1 MPAARCAFFLPN
13 LDGGG
18 AELALLRL
26 AGGFADRGIST
37 DLVLARAS
45 GAYLRRVPAGVR
57 VVDLRARRP
66 EALFKTVGLARY
78 LHRERPAA
86 LVAALDIVSSST
98 LARALTGAP
107 TRVVMSVQTN
117 LSQQFADRPTGARAR
132 AFLVRALYGRADQL
146 IAASGGTAEDLARL
160 TGLERDRIAVIHNPA
175 VPPDLDSL
183 AAGPPGHPWL
193 DGDGPPVVLG
203 IGRLVRQKD
212 FPTLIRAFAIVRR
225 ERPAR
230 LIILGAADPRE
241 PAVPREMRRLIDEQG
256 LDPDVSLPGFVDNP
270 YAYLAR
276 ASVFALSSAY
286 EGFGN
291 VVAEALATG
300 TPVVS
305 TDCESG
311 PGEILDGGRFG
322 RLVQVG
328 DHAALARGILE
339 TLAAPPDA
347 AALRRRAA
355 LFRQDAV
362 VDRYLDAL
370 ALPAG
375 R

>member
-1 MPAARCAFFLPN
+1 MSTPRCAFFLPN

-26 AGGFADRGIST
+26 AGGFADRGVPT

-45 GAYLRRVPAGVR
+45 GAYLERVPGGVR

-66 EALFKTVGLARY
+66 RVLHKTVGLARY
-78 LHRERPAA
+78 MRRERPAA

-98 LARALTGAP
+98 VARALTGAP

-132 AFLVRALYGRADQL
+132 ALLVRALYRRADQL
-146 IAASGGTAEDLARL
+146 IAASSGTADDLARL

-175 VPPDLDSL
+175 VPPDLEAL
-183 AAGPPGHPWL
+183 AAKAAGHPWL
-193 DGDGPPVVLG
+193 DEDGPPVVLG

-212 FPTLIRAFAIVRR
+212 FPTLIRAFAAVRR
-225 ERPAR
+225 ERPVR
-230 LIILGAADPRE
+230 LIILGAPDRRE
-241 PAVPREMRRLIDEQG
+241 PAVPREIQRLIDQHR
-256 LDPDVSLPGFVDNP
+256 LAADVSLPGFVDNP

-311 PGEILDGGRFG
+311 PREILDGGRFG
-322 RLVQVG
+322 RLVSVG
-328 DHAALARGILE
+328 DHAALARGVLE
-339 TLAAPPDA
+339 TLAAPPDGD
-347 AALRRRAA
+347 ALRRRAA
-355 LFRQDAV
+355 VFRQDAV

-370 ALPAG
+370 ALPVG